1 LLLRG
6 NHPSSSSADLHS
18 RIVLSVCS
26 LTGEELFRAIV
37 RHMAELFGVRF
48 AFVAELAD
56 AENGRARLIAA
67 WKDGEY
73 EQGVEFSLAGTPDE
87 SVVGRA
93 RAYFPDGLS
102 GLFPRDA
109 RLREM
114 GLVSFFGEPL
124 FDREGK
130 PLGYFGMMHD
140 KPLLL
145 DPAAEALVR
154 VFSARAVAEVE
165 RRREETRLSHLANHD
180 EVTDLPSRALFID
193 RLNQSLARANWHNVL
208 VAVLRVDM
216 ERFKVIND
224 TVGQAVGDRLM
235 QLIAFR
241 LRSCVRDGDT
251 VARLGV
257 EEFAII
263 LVEVKSSDDVAPIA
277 RKIQAAFG
285 PAFHVQGHEFVMTT
299 AIGIALY
306 PPDGEDA
313 ETLIRSAEAATHSA
327 RRQGLSEYQFYAA
340 SMNEKA
346 AERLRLEAD
355 LRRAIDRGEFEV
367 HYQPQIDL
375 ANRRLTGV
383 EALIRWRHPEL
394 GLVAPTQFISL
405 LEETGLIL
413 PVGEWVLR
421 QACSQKKAWRDEGLA
436 VARMSVNLS
445 SRQLNDPSLV
455 ATVRRILGETELK
468 PADLE
473 LEITE
478 GMIEDADQALK
489 ILHGLSAM
497 GVTLAIDDFGMGY
510 SSLAHLKRFP
520 IDTLKIDRTFVRDV
534 TTDSDDAAI
543 AKAIIAMAHSLKLK
557 VIAEGVETRE
567 QLAFLKGEEC
577 DEFQG
582 FLYSKAIPGRD
593 LAQLL
598 SRAPGPMN

>member
-1 LLLRG
+1 L
-6 NHPSSSSADLHS
+6 SSSADLHS

-37 RHMAELFGVRF
+37 RHMADLFGVRF

-73 EQGVEFSLAGTPDE
+73 EQGVEFSLDGTPDE

-93 RAYFPDGLS
+93 RAHFPDGLR

-114 GLVSFFGEPL
+114 DLVSFFGEPL

-130 PLGYFGMMHD
+130 ALGHFGMMHD
-140 KPLLL
+140 KPFHL

-154 VFSARAVAEVE
+154 IFSARAVAEVE
-165 RRREETRLSHLANHD
+165 RGREETKLSHLANHD
-180 EVTDLPSRALFID
+180 ALTDLPSRALFID

-257 EEFAII
+257 EEFAVL
-263 LVEVKSSDDVAPIA
+263 LVEVKSADDVAPIA
-277 RKIQAAFG
+277 RKIQAAFR
-285 PAFHVQGHEFVMTT
+285 PAFHVEGHEFVMTT

-327 RRQGLSEYQFYAA
+327 RREGLSEYQFYAA

-346 AERLRLEAD
+346 AERLQLEAD
-355 LRRAIDRGEFEV
+355 LRRAIERGEFEV

-375 ANRRLTGV
+375 VHRRLTGV

-394 GLVAPTQFISL
+394 GLISPAHFISL

-421 QACSQKKAWRDEGLA
+421 QACGQKKAWRDEGLA

-445 SRQLNDPSLV
+445 SRQLNDPNLV
-455 ATVRRILGETELK
+455 ATVRRILGETALQ

-478 GMIEDADQALK
+478 GMIEDADQAVK
-489 ILHGLSAM
+489 ILLGLSAM

-557 VIAEGVETRE
+557 VIAEGVETKE
-567 QLAFLKGEEC
+567 QLAFLTGESC

-582 FLYSKAIPGRD
+582 FLFSRAIPGSD
-593 LAQLL
+593 LAPLL
-598 SRAPGPMN
+598 LRQPSGPMN

>member
-1 LLLRG
+1 MT
-6 NHPSSSSADLHS
+6 PSADLHS

-26 LTGEELFRAIV
+26 LTGDELFRAIV
-37 RHMAELFGVRF
+37 RHMADLFGVRF

-87 SVVGRA
+87 TVVGKT
-93 RAYFPDGLS
+93 RAYYPDDLRA
-102 GLFPRDA
+102 LFPRDA
-109 RLREM
+109 RLSEL
-114 GLVSFFGEPL
+114 GLVSFFAEPF
-124 FDREGK
+124 FDREGRA
-130 PLGYFGMMHD
+130 LGHFGMMHD
-140 KPLLL
+140 AALRL
-145 DPAAEALVR
+145 DPAAESLLR
-154 VFSARAVAEVE
+154 VFAARAVAEVE
-165 RRREETRLSHLANHD
+165 RRRAETKLSYLANHD
-180 EVTDLPSRALFID
+180 VLTDLPSRALFID

-216 ERFKVIND
+216 ERFKVVND

-285 PAFHVQGHEFVMTT
+285 PPFHVQGHEFVMTT

-327 RRQGLSEYQFYAA
+327 RRHGLGEYQFYAA

-355 LRRAIDRGEFEV
+355 LRRAIERGEFEV
-367 HYQPQIDL
+367 HYQPQLDL
-375 ANRRLTGV
+375 THRRLTGV

-394 GLVAPTQFISL
+394 GLVSPTEFIYL

-421 QACSQKKAWRDEGLA
+421 EACGQKKAWREEGVP

-455 ATVRRILGETELK
+455 ATVNRILHETALQ

-478 GMIEDADQALK
+478 GMIEDADQAQK

-534 TTDSDDAAI
+534 TTDKGDAAI

-557 VIAEGVETRE
+557 VIAEGVETKE
-567 QLAFLKGEEC
+567 QLAFLEDESC

-582 FLYSKAIPGRD
+582 FLYSQAIPGRD
-593 LAQLL
+593 LAGLL
-598 SRAPGPMN
+598 RQPPGAMN

>member
-1 LLLRG
+1 LS
-6 NHPSSSSADLHS
+6 PSADLHG
-18 RIVLSVCS
+18 RIILSVCS

-37 RHMAELFGVRF
+37 RHMADLFGVRF

-56 AENGRARLIAA
+56 AETGRARLIAA

-73 EQGVEFSLAGTPDE
+73 EQGVEFALAGTPDE
-87 SVVGRA
+87 SVIGGA
-93 RAYFPDGLS
+93 RAHFPEGLRT
-102 GLFPRDA
+102 LFPKDP

-114 GLVSFFGEPL
+114 ELVSFFAEPL
-124 FDREGK
+124 FDREGRA
-130 PLGYFGMMHD
+130 LGHFGMMDD
-140 KPLLL
+140 KPLRL
-145 DPAAEALVR
+145 DAAAESLVR
-154 VFSARAVAEVE
+154 IFAARAVAEVE
-165 RRREETRLSHLANHD
+165 RRNAETKLSYLANHD
-180 EVTDLPSRALFID
+180 SLTDLPSRALFID

-235 QLIAFR
+235 QLIAYR

-257 EEFAII
+257 EEFAVI
-263 LVEVKSSDDVAPIA
+263 LVEVKSPDDVAPIA

-327 RRQGLSEYQFYAA
+327 RRRGLNEYQFYAA

-355 LRRAIDRGEFEV
+355 LRRAIERGEFEV

-375 ANRRLTGV
+375 GNRRLTGV
-383 EALIRWRHPEL
+383 EALIRWQHPEL
-394 GLVAPTQFISL
+394 GLISPTEFISL

-421 QACSQKKAWRDEGLA
+421 QACGQKKAWRDEGLA

-445 SRQLNDPSLV
+445 SRQLNDPNLV
-455 ATVRRILGETELK
+455 ATVRRILGETALE

-510 SSLAHLKRFP
+510 SSLSHLKRFP

-543 AKAIIAMAHSLKLK
+543 AKAIIAMAHSMKLK
-557 VIAEGVETRE
+557 VIAEGVETKE
-567 QLAFLKGEEC
+567 QLAFLKGESC
-577 DEFQG
+577 DEYQG
-582 FLYSKAIPGRD
+582 FFFSRAIPGGD
-593 LAQLL
+593 LAHLMRQ
-598 SRAPGPMN
+598 PGPMH

>member
-1 LLLRG
+1 L
-6 NHPSSSSADLHS
+6 SSSADLYS

-37 RHMAELFGVRF
+37 RHMADLFGVRF

-67 WKDGEY
+67 WKDGAY
-73 EQGVEFSLAGTPDE
+73 EQGDEFSLAGTPDE
-87 SVVGRA
+87 SVVGRT
-93 RAYFPDGLS
+93 RAHFPDGLA
-102 GLFPRDA
+102 GLFPRDS
-109 RLREM
+109 RVREM

-130 PLGYFGMMHD
+130 ALGHFGMMHD
-140 KPLLL
+140 KPLRL
-145 DPAAEALVR
+145 DAAAEALVR
-154 VFSARAVAEVE
+154 IFSARAVAEVE
-165 RRREETRLSHLANHD
+165 RRREEALLSHLANHD
-180 EVTDLPSRALFID
+180 SLTDLPSRALFID

-257 EEFAII
+257 EEFAVI
-263 LVEVKSSDDVAPIA
+263 LVEFRSPDDVAPIA
-277 RKIQAAFG
+277 RKIQAAFE
-285 PAFHVQGHEFVMTT
+285 PPFHVEGHEFVMTT

-327 RRQGLSEYQFYAA
+327 RRQGLNEYQFYAA

-355 LRRAIDRGEFEV
+355 LRRAIERGEFEV

-375 ANRRLTGV
+375 IHRRLTGV

-394 GLVAPTQFISL
+394 GLVAPMEFISL

-421 QACSQKKAWRDEGLA
+421 QACAQKKSWRDEGLA

-455 ATVRRILGETELK
+455 ATVGRILGETALS
-468 PADLE
+468 PPDLE

-489 ILHGLSAM
+489 ILLALSAM

-557 VIAEGVETRE
+557 VIAEGVETKE
-567 QLAFLKGEEC
+567 QLAFLKGESC

-582 FLYSKAIPGRD
+582 FLFSRAIPGAD
-593 LAQLL
+593 LGPLMR
-598 SRAPGPMN
+598 RAPGPMN

>member
-1 LLLRG
+1 VTG
-6 NHPSSSSADLHS
+6 PDDLQS

-26 LTGEELFRAIV
+26 LTGDELFRAIV
-37 RHMAELFGVRF
+37 RHMADLFHVRF

-56 AENGRARLIAA
+56 AENARARLIAA
-67 WKDGEY
+67 WNDGDL
-73 EQGVEFSLAGTPDE
+73 EQGVEFSLVGTPDE
-87 SVVGRA
+87 TVVGRV
-93 RAYFPDGLS
+93 RAYYPEGLA
-102 GLFPRDA
+102 GLFPKDA
-109 RLREM
+109 RIAEL
-114 GLVSFFGEPL
+114 GLVSYLGEPL
-124 FDREGK
+124 FDREGR
-130 PLGYFGMMHD
+130 PLGHFGMMHD
-140 KPLLL
+140 GPLRIDPASEPLL
-145 DPAAEALVR
+145 R
-154 VFSARAVAEVE
+154 VFGARAVAEVE
-165 RRREETRLSHLANHD
+165 RRRAEAQLSYLANHD
-180 EVTDLPSRALFID
+180 VLTDLPSRALFID

-216 ERFKVIND
+216 ERFKVVND

-235 QLIAFR
+235 QLIAYR

-263 LVEVKSSDDVAPIA
+263 LVEVKSADDVAPIA

-285 PAFHVQGHEFVMTT
+285 PSFHVQGHEFAMTT

-306 PPDGEDA
+306 PADGEDA

-327 RRQGLSEYQFYAA
+327 RRQGRNEYQFYAA

-346 AERLRLEAD
+346 SERLRLEAD
-355 LRRAIDRGEFEV
+355 LRRAIERGEFEV
-367 HYQPQIDL
+367 HYQPQLDL
-375 ANRRLTGV
+375 VHGRVTGV

-394 GLVAPTQFISL
+394 GLISPEQFIYL

-421 QACSQKKAWRDEGLA
+421 EACTQKRVWKDAGVS
-436 VARMSVNLS
+436 VARLSVNLS
-445 SRQLNDPSLV
+445 ARQLNDPGLV
-455 ATVRRILGETELK
+455 ATVSRILEETALE

-478 GMIEDADQALK
+478 GMIEDAEQAQK
-489 ILHGLSAM
+489 ILHGLSGM

-520 IDTLKIDRTFVRDV
+520 IDTLKIDRTFMRDV
-534 TTDSDDAAI
+534 TSDVDDAAI

-557 VIAEGVETRE
+557 VIAEGVETKE
-567 QLAFLKGEEC
+567 QLDFLTRESC

-582 FLYSKAIPGRD
+582 FLYSQAIPGRD
-593 LAQLL
+593 LAALL
-598 SRAPGPMN
+598 RQVPGPMN

>member
-1 LLLRG
+1 
-6 NHPSSSSADLHS
+6 
-18 RIVLSVCS
+18 
-26 LTGEELFRAIV
+26 
-37 RHMAELFGVRF
+37 
-48 AFVAELAD
+48 
-56 AENGRARLIAA
+56 
-67 WKDGEY
+67 
-73 EQGVEFSLAGTPDE
+73 VEFSLSGTPDE
-87 SVVGRA
+87 GVAGGA
-93 RAYFPDGLS
+93 RAYFPEGLRD
-102 GLFPRDA
+102 LFPRDA
-109 RLREM
+109 RLAEM
-114 GLVSFFGEPL
+114 GLVSFFAEPL

-130 PLGYFGMMHD
+130 PVGHFGMMHD
-140 KPLLL
+140 KPLHL
-145 DPAAEALVR
+145 DAAGETLVR
-154 VFSARAVAEVE
+154 IFSARAVAEVE
-165 RRREETRLSHLANHD
+165 RRRAETKLSHLANHD
-180 EVTDLPSRALFID
+180 QVTDLPSRALFID

-224 TVGQAVGDRLM
+224 TVGQAVGDHLM
-235 QLIAFR
+235 QLLAMR

-257 EEFAII
+257 EEFAVI
-263 LVEVKSSDDVAPIA
+263 LVEVRSPDDVAPIA
-277 RKIQAAFG
+277 RKIQAAFE
-285 PAFHVQGHEFVMTT
+285 PAFHVEGHEFVMTT

-327 RRQGLSEYQFYAA
+327 RRQGLNEYQFYAA
-340 SMNEKA
+340 SMNAKA

-355 LRRAIDRGEFEV
+355 LRKAIERGEFEV

-375 ANRRLTGV
+375 RQRRLTGV
-383 EALIRWRHPEL
+383 EALIRGRHPAL
-394 GLVAPTQFISL
+394 GLVTPTVFIPL
-405 LEETGLIL
+405 LEETGLIR
-413 PVGEWVLR
+413 PVGVWVLR
-421 QACSQKKAWRDEGLA
+421 QACGQMKAWRDEGLA

-455 ATVRRILGETELK
+455 ATVIRILGETALE
-468 PADLE
+468 PSDLE

-543 AKAIIAMAHSLKLK
+543 AKAIIAMAHSLKLR
-557 VIAEGVETRE
+557 VIAEGVETKE
-567 QLAFLKGEEC
+567 QLAFLNSESC

-582 FLYSKAIPGRD
+582 FLFSQAIPGHD
-593 LAQLL
+593 LGPLL
-598 SRAPGPMN
+598 QRASSPMH

>member
-1 LLLRG
+1 L
-6 NHPSSSSADLHS
+6 SSSADLHS

-37 RHMAELFGVRF
+37 RHMADLFGVRF

-56 AENGRARLIAA
+56 AESGRARVIAA
-67 WKDGEY
+67 WRDGEY

-93 RAYFPDGLS
+93 RAYIPEGLR
-102 GLFPRDA
+102 GLFPRDG
-109 RLREM
+109 RLLEM
-114 GLVSFFGEPL
+114 DLVSFFGEPL

-130 PLGYFGMMHD
+130 ALGHFGMMHD
-140 KPLLL
+140 QPLRL
-145 DPAAEALVR
+145 DPEAESLVR

-193 RLNQSLARANWHNVL
+193 RLNQSLARANWRNVL

-235 QLIAFR
+235 ELIAMR

-257 EEFAII
+257 EEFAVI
-263 LVEVKSSDDVAPIA
+263 LVEVRSPDDVAPIA
-277 RKIQAAFG
+277 RKIQGAFA
-285 PAFHVQGHEFVMTT
+285 PPFHVKGHEFVMTT

-327 RRQGLSEYQFYAA
+327 RRQGLNEYQFYAA

-355 LRRAIDRGEFEV
+355 LRRAIDRNEFEV

-375 ANRRLTGV
+375 THRRLTGV

-394 GLVAPTQFISL
+394 GLISPTQFISL

-421 QACSQKKAWRDEGLA
+421 QACGQKKAWRDEGLA

-445 SRQLNDPSLV
+445 SRQLNDPNLV
-455 ATVRRILGETELK
+455 ATVGRILGETALA
-468 PADLE
+468 PTDLE

-534 TTDSDDAAI
+534 TTDKDDAAI

-557 VIAEGVETRE
+557 VIAEGVETQE
-567 QLAFLKGEEC
+567 QLAFLKGEAC

-582 FLYSKAIPGRD
+582 FLYSRAIPGRD
-593 LAQLL
+593 LAHLL
-598 SRAPGPMN
+598 SQPPGPMH

>member
-1 LLLRG
+1 
-6 NHPSSSSADLHS
+6 
-18 RIVLSVCS
+18 
-26 LTGEELFRAIV
+26 
-37 RHMAELFGVRF
+37 
-48 AFVAELAD
+48 
-56 AENGRARLIAA
+56 IAA
-67 WKDGEY
+67 WRDGEY
-73 EQGVEFSLAGTPDE
+73 EQGVEFALAGTPDE
-87 SVVGRA
+87 SVVAGA
-93 RAYFPDGLS
+93 RAYVPDGL
-102 GLFPRDA
+102 GALFPRDA
-109 RLREM
+109 RLAEM
-114 GLVSFFGEPL
+114 GLVSFFAEPL

-130 PLGYFGMMHD
+130 PVGHFGMMHD
-140 KPLLL
+140 KPLRL
-145 DPAAEALVR
+145 DAAGEALVR
-154 VFSARAVAEVE
+154 IFSARAVAEVE
-165 RRREETRLSHLANHD
+165 RRRAETRLSHLANHD
-180 EVTDLPSRALFID
+180 QVTDLPSRALFID

-224 TVGQAVGDRLM
+224 TVGQAVGDHLM
-235 QLIAFR
+235 QLLAMR

-257 EEFAII
+257 EEFAVI
-263 LVEVKSSDDVAPIA
+263 LVEVRSPDDVAPIA

-285 PAFHVQGHEFVMTT
+285 PPFHVKGHEFVMTT
-299 AIGIALY
+299 AIGIAIY

-327 RRQGLSEYQFYAA
+327 RRQGLNEYQFYAA
-340 SMNEKA
+340 SMNAKA

-355 LRRAIDRGEFEV
+355 LRKAIDRGEFEV

-375 ANRRLTGV
+375 RQRRLTGV

-394 GLVAPTQFISL
+394 GLVSPTEFISL

-421 QACSQKKAWRDEGLA
+421 QACGQKKAWRDEGLA

-455 ATVRRILGETELK
+455 ATVSRILGETALD
-468 PADLE
+468 PSDLE

-557 VIAEGVETRE
+557 VIAEGVETKE
-567 QLAFLKGEEC
+567 QLAFLNGESC

-582 FLYSKAIPGRD
+582 FLFSQAIPGHD
-593 LAQLL
+593 LGPLL
-598 SRAPGPMN
+598 QRTPGPMH

>member
-1 LLLRG
+1 M
-6 NHPSSSSADLHS
+6 
-18 RIVLSVCS
+18 CS

-37 RHMAELFGVRF
+37 RHLADLFGVRF
-48 AFVAELAD
+48 AFVAEPAD

-73 EQGVEFSLAGTPDE
+73 EQGVEFALAGTPDE
-87 SVVGRA
+87 SVVGGA
-93 RAYFPDGLS
+93 RAHFPDGLRT
-102 GLFPRDA
+102 LFPKDP

-114 GLVSFFGEPL
+114 DLVSFFAEPL
-124 FDREGK
+124 FDRDGRA
-130 PLGYFGMMHD
+130 LGHFGMMDD
-140 KPLLL
+140 KPLRL

-154 VFSARAVAEVE
+154 IFAARAVAEVE
-165 RRREETRLSHLANHD
+165 RRREETKLSYLANHD
-180 EVTDLPSRALFID
+180 SLTDLPSRALFID
-193 RLNQSLARANWHNVL
+193 RLNQSLARANWRHVL
-208 VAVLRVDM
+208 VSVLRVDM

-235 QLIAFR
+235 QLIAYR

-257 EEFAII
+257 EEFAVI
-263 LVEVKSSDDVAPIA
+263 LVEVKSPDDVAPIA
-277 RKIQAAFG
+277 RKIQGAFG

-327 RRQGLSEYQFYAA
+327 RRRGLNEYQFYAA

-355 LRRAIDRGEFEV
+355 LRRAIERGEFEV

-375 ANRRLTGV
+375 GNRRLTGV
-383 EALIRWRHPEL
+383 EALIRWLHPEL
-394 GLVAPTQFISL
+394 GLISPTEFISL

-421 QACSQKKAWRDEGLA
+421 QACGQKKAWRDEGLA

-445 SRQLNDPSLV
+445 SRQLNDPNLV
-455 ATVRRILGETELK
+455 ATVRRILGETLLE

-510 SSLAHLKRFP
+510 SSLSHLKRFP

-543 AKAIIAMAHSLKLK
+543 AKAIIAMAHSMKLK
-557 VIAEGVETRE
+557 VIAEGVETKE
-567 QLAFLKGEEC
+567 QLAFLKGESC
-577 DEFQG
+577 DEYQG
-582 FLYSKAIPGRD
+582 FLFSRAIPGRD
-593 LAQLL
+593 LAHLMSL
-598 SRAPGPMN
+598 PGPMH

>member
-1 LLLRG
+1 LS
-6 NHPSSSSADLHS
+6 PSDDLHS

-37 RHMAELFGVRF
+37 RHMADLFGVRF
-48 AFVAELAD
+48 AFVAELDD

-73 EQGVEFSLAGTPDE
+73 EQGVEFALAGTPDE
-87 SVVGRA
+87 SVIAGA
-93 RAYFPDGLS
+93 RAHFPEGLRT
-102 GLFPRDA
+102 LFPKDP

-114 GLVSFFGEPL
+114 DLVSFFAEPL
-124 FDREGK
+124 FDREGRA
-130 PLGYFGMMHD
+130 LGHFGMMDD
-140 KPLLL
+140 KPLRL
-145 DPAAEALVR
+145 DAAAESLVR
-154 VFSARAVAEVE
+154 IFAARAVAEVE
-165 RRREETRLSHLANHD
+165 RRREETKLSYLANHD
-180 EVTDLPSRALFID
+180 SLTDLPSRALFID

-208 VAVLRVDM
+208 VSVLRVDM

-235 QLIAFR
+235 QLIAYR

-257 EEFAII
+257 EEFAVI
-263 LVEVKSSDDVAPIA
+263 LVEVKSPDDVAPIA

-327 RRQGLSEYQFYAA
+327 RRRGLNEYQFYAA

-355 LRRAIDRGEFEV
+355 LRRAIERGEFEV

-375 ANRRLTGV
+375 GNRRLTGV
-383 EALIRWRHPEL
+383 EALIRWQHPEL
-394 GLVAPTQFISL
+394 GLISPTEFISL

-421 QACSQKKAWRDEGLA
+421 QACDQKKAWRDQGLA

-445 SRQLNDPSLV
+445 ARQLNDPNLV
-455 ATVRRILGETELK
+455 ATVRRILGETMLE

-510 SSLAHLKRFP
+510 SSLSHLKRFP

-557 VIAEGVETRE
+557 VIAEGVETKE
-567 QLAFLKGEEC
+567 QLAFLKGESC
-577 DEFQG
+577 DEYQG
-582 FLYSKAIPGRD
+582 FLYSRAIPGRD
-593 LAQLL
+593 LAHLMSQ
-598 SRAPGPMN
+598 PGPMH

>member
-1 LLLRG
+1 M
-6 NHPSSSSADLHS
+6 SSSDDLHS

-37 RHMAELFGVRF
+37 RHMADLFGVRF

-56 AENGRARLIAA
+56 SENARARLIAA

-87 SVVGRA
+87 TVVGRA
-93 RAYFPDGLS
+93 RAYFPDGLR
-102 GLFPRDA
+102 GLFPRDE
-109 RLREM
+109 RLKEM
-114 GLVSFFGEPL
+114 DLVSFFGEPL
-124 FDREGK
+124 FDREGA
-130 PLGYFGMMHD
+130 PLGHFGMMHD
-140 KPLLL
+140 KPLRL
-145 DPAAEALVR
+145 DPAAEGLVR
-154 VFSARAVAEVE
+154 IFGARVVAEVE
-165 RRREETRLSHLANHD
+165 RRREENKLSHLANHD
-180 EVTDLPSRALFID
+180 SLTDLPSRALFMD

-224 TVGQAVGDRLM
+224 TVGQAAGDRLM
-235 QLIAFR
+235 QLIAMR
-241 LRSCVRDGDT
+241 LRHCVRDGDT

-285 PAFHVQGHEFVMTT
+285 PAFHVEGHEFVMTT

-327 RRQGLSEYQFYAA
+327 RRQGLSAYQFYAA

-355 LRRAIDRGEFEV
+355 LRRALERGEFEV

-375 ANRRLTGV
+375 GNRRLTGV
-383 EALIRWRHPEL
+383 EALIRWQHPEL
-394 GLVAPTQFISL
+394 GLISPTEFIFL

-421 QACSQKKAWRDEGLA
+421 QACGQKKAWKEEGLA

-455 ATVRRILGETELK
+455 ATVTRILKETALE
-468 PADLE
+468 PTDLE

-478 GMIEDADQALK
+478 GMIEDADQALR

-557 VIAEGVETRE
+557 VIAEGVETKE
-567 QLAFLKGEEC
+567 QLAFLKGESC
-577 DEFQG
+577 DEYQG
-582 FLYSKAIPGRD
+582 FFFSRAIPGRD
-593 LAQLL
+593 LAQLM
-598 SRAPGPMN
+598 RQPQAPMN

>member
-1 LLLRG
+1 LS
-6 NHPSSSSADLHS
+6 PSPDLHS

-26 LTGEELFRAIV
+26 LTGDELFRAIV
-37 RHMAELFGVRF
+37 RHMADLFGVRF

-56 AENGRARLIAA
+56 AESGRARLIAA

-73 EQGVEFSLAGTPDE
+73 QQGIDFALAGTPDE
-87 SVVGRA
+87 SVVGGL
-93 RAYFPDGLS
+93 RAYIPDGLP
-102 GLFPRDA
+102 GLYPEDA

-114 GLVSFFGEPL
+114 DLVSFFAEPL
-124 FDREGK
+124 FDREGR
-130 PLGYFGMMHD
+130 PLGHFGMMHD
-140 KPLLL
+140 KPLRL
-145 DPAAEALVR
+145 DGAAEALLR
-154 VFSARAVAEVE
+154 VFAARALAEVE
-165 RRREETRLSHLANHD
+165 RRREETKLSYLANHD
-180 EVTDLPSRALFID
+180 SLTDLPSRALFID

-224 TVGQAVGDRLM
+224 TVGQAVGDHLM

-257 EEFAII
+257 EEFAVI

-277 RKIQAAFG
+277 RKIQAAFA

-327 RRQGLSEYQFYAA
+327 RRRGLNEYQFYAA

-355 LRRAIDRGEFEV
+355 LRRAIERGEFEV

-375 ANRRLTGV
+375 GNRRLTGV

-394 GLVAPTQFISL
+394 GLISPTEFISL

-421 QACSQKKAWRDEGLA
+421 QACDQKKTWKDEGLA

-445 SRQLNDPSLV
+445 SRQLNDPNLV
-455 ATVRRILGETELK
+455 TTVRRILGETALE
-468 PADLE
+468 PTDLE

-510 SSLAHLKRFP
+510 SSLSHLKRFP

-557 VIAEGVETRE
+557 VIAEGVETKE
-567 QLAFLKGEEC
+567 QLAFLKGESC
-577 DEFQG
+577 DEYQG
-582 FLYSKAIPGRD
+582 FFFSRAIPGRD

-598 SRAPGPMN
+598 RQPGPMH

>member
-1 LLLRG
+1 M
-6 NHPSSSSADLHS
+6 SSSADLHS

-37 RHMAELFGVRF
+37 RHAADLFSVRF

-56 AENGRARLIAA
+56 SESGRARLIAA

-73 EQGVEFSLAGTPDE
+73 EQGVEFPLAGTPDE
-87 SVVGRA
+87 GVVGGA
-93 RAYFPDGLS
+93 RAYIPDGLRD
-102 GLFPRDA
+102 LFPRDA
-109 RLREM
+109 RLAEM
-114 GLVSFFGEPL
+114 DLVSFFGEPL
-124 FDREGK
+124 LDREGN
-130 PLGYFGMMHD
+130 PVGHFGMMHD
-140 KPLLL
+140 KPLRL

-154 VFSARAVAEVE
+154 IFSARAVAELE
-165 RRREETRLSHLANHD
+165 RRREETKLSHLANHD
-180 EVTDLPSRALFID
+180 QVTDLPSRALFID

-224 TVGQAVGDRLM
+224 TVGQAVGDLLM

-257 EEFAII
+257 EEFAVI
-263 LVEVKSSDDVAPIA
+263 LVEVKSPDDVAPIA

-285 PAFHVQGHEFVMTT
+285 PAFRVQGHEFVMTT

-327 RRQGLSEYQFYAA
+327 RRQGLNEYQFYAA
-340 SMNEKA
+340 SMNAKA
-346 AERLRLEAD
+346 AERLRLETD
-355 LRRAIDRGEFEV
+355 LRRAIERGEFEV

-375 ANRRLTGV
+375 WQRRLTGV

-394 GLVAPTQFISL
+394 GLVSPTEFISL

-421 QACSQKKAWRDEGLA
+421 QACGQKKAWRDQGLA

-445 SRQLNDPSLV
+445 SRQLNDPNLV
-455 ATVRRILGETELK
+455 ATVRRILGESELE
-468 PADLE
+468 PTDLE

-489 ILHGLSAM
+489 VLQGLSAM

-567 QLAFLKGEEC
+567 QLAFLKGESC

-582 FLYSKAIPGRD
+582 FLFSQAIPGRD
-593 LAQLL
+593 LGPLL
-598 SRAPGPMN
+598 LRPPGPMH